1 MLGDGFLD
9 PFGFYGRPMII
20 DPSTYIAS
28 LTHIL
33 FLANFAAD
41 QVDAVVTSTGRFPQ
55 YSVRSTGDR
64 AFKTVGARSMFAR
77 QTIFV

>member
-1 MLGDGFLD
+1 MVNNLHSHVFLWVSLEIKMLGDGFLD

-41 QVDAVVTSTGRFPQ
+41 QDV
-55 YSVRSTGDR
+55 
-64 AFKTVGARSMFAR
+64 
-77 QTIFV
+77 QTYF